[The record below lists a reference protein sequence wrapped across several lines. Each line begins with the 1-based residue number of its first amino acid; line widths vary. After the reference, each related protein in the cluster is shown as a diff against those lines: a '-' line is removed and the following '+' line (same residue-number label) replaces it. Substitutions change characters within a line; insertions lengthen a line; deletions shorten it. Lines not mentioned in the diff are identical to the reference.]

1 MSIES
6 FRKIDMRAEQVLGE
20 FMDEFFYS
28 KLKSKDGNPIRFKRM
43 TDYSSQMDGIDVCI
57 EMDDRE
63 IIIDEKAS
71 IYFSNAMIPTFA
83 FELDS
88 IQEGHENPVEG
99 WFVNDDLKTEYY
111 MLIWPNVNCKEIDG
125 KWIRKPLSKIT
136 KYDFTIVEAMM
147 IKKKD
152 IRALLE
158 DKGYDRPHLLEYAK
172 RIRNMNSGIETRYDE
187 DLNDGLKL
195 TFSGQLA
202 EKPINLVI
210 NKSILWYVAQRV
222 YLISADGYA
231 SIKV

>member
-1 MSIES
+1 
-6 FRKIDMRAEQVLGE
+6 MRAEQVLGE

-28 KLKSKDGNPIRFKRM
+28 RLRTKDGNPIRYKRM
-43 TDYSSQMDGIDVCI
+43 IDYSSQMDGIDVCI

-88 IQEGHENPVEG
+88 LQEGHENPVEG

-111 MLIWPNVNCKEIDG
+111 MLIWPNVKCNEMDG

-136 KYDFTIVEAMM
+136 KFDFTIVEAMM

-152 IRALLE
+152 IRSLLK
-158 DKGYDRPHLLEYAK
+158 DKGYDKPHLLEYAK
-172 RIRNMNSGIETRYDE
+172 RIRNVNSGIETRYDE
-187 DLNDGLKL
+187 NLDDGLKI

-210 NKSILWYVAQRV
+210 NKSILWNVAQRV

-231 SIKV
+231 SIKG

>member
-111 MLIWPNVNCKEIDG
+111 MLIWPNVKCKEIDG